1 MPLQSIW
8 KVSSLVVWGVVCWV
22 APSGAVCLSQLAQ
35 EVDRLGRPTRLGV
48 YAQVANQVL
57 INYNGDRPFIPASN
71 QKILTTAAAL
81 YYLSSDFRIATT
93 LMTEVPPENGEIKGN
108 LWVIGRGDPT
118 LTSGKGLR
126 ELVRQLR
133 ERHIQ
138 TIRGDIKLLPALQA
152 TPLSRGWETQ
162 DLHEYY
168 AAPAEPFTLDENSHY
183 WTVTPTRRGQPVQFS
198 WDFPELVTG
207 WRIDNRAITSPPNGS
222 YTLYTQ
228 RIIAQGQKILR
239 LAGTIPENEE
249 PELGGV
255 AIPDQRAYF
264 RERLQVELQRQ
275 GIRVL
280 GETVNLGTARY
291 ELANFL
297 SPPLGEMLPPINKE
311 SNNLH
316 AELLLRILGTRLQEV
331 EPDAYVGG
339 MIMVQK
345 FVRQLGHSLAGIVI
359 ADGSGLSRYNSVTP
373 RLLVNVLQTMA
384 EQPTYRASL
393 AIAGVD
399 GTLKKRFHRTIGANN
414 ITAKTGT
421 LMGVVSLSGYL
432 QNPHWGEVVFSII
445 LNDPSKSRVGAR
457 RMVDAI
463 ALLLLQAR
471 KC

>member
-1 MPLQSIW
+1 M
-8 KVSSLVVWGVVCWV
+8 CWV

-168 AAPAEPFTLDENSHY
+168 AAPADPFTLDENSHY

-297 SPPLGEMLPPINKE
+297 SPPLGEMLPP
-311 SNNLH
+311 
-316 AELLLRILGTRLQEV
+316 
-331 EPDAYVGG
+331 
-339 MIMVQK
+339 
-345 FVRQLGHSLAGIVI
+345 
-359 ADGSGLSRYNSVTP
+359 
-373 RLLVNVLQTMA
+373 
-384 EQPTYRASL
+384 
-393 AIAGVD
+393 
-399 GTLKKRFHRTIGANN
+399 
-414 ITAKTGT
+414 
-421 LMGVVSLSGYL
+421 
-432 QNPHWGEVVFSII
+432 
-445 LNDPSKSRVGAR
+445 
-457 RMVDAI
+457 
-463 ALLLLQAR
+463 
-471 KC
+471 

>member
-1 MPLQSIW
+1 
-8 KVSSLVVWGVVCWV
+8 
-22 APSGAVCLSQLAQ
+22 
-35 EVDRLGRPTRLGV
+35 
-48 YAQVANQVL
+48 
-57 INYNGDRPFIPASN
+57 
-71 QKILTTAAAL
+71 
-81 YYLSSDFRIATT
+81 
-93 LMTEVPPENGEIKGN
+93 
-108 LWVIGRGDPT
+108 
-118 LTSGKGLR
+118 
-126 ELVRQLR
+126 
-133 ERHIQ
+133 
-138 TIRGDIKLLPALQA
+138 
-152 TPLSRGWETQ
+152 
-162 DLHEYY
+162 LHEYY
-168 AAPAEPFTLDENSHY
+168 AAPADPFTLDENSHY